1 MAAEKEQTQSP
12 SEKIALY
19 DKLIAT
25 NSQVERK
32 GANMPYTSINGNMFS
47 FLSKDGSLGLRLSKE
62 DRDAF
67 IKKYHATLFE
77 QHGIVLKEYV
87 EVPEE
92 VFNNTKALKKYFD
105 LSYKYVQSLKPKQTK
120 KGK

>member
-1 MAAEKEQTQSP
+1 MAAKKEQAPVP

-25 NSQVERK
+25 NSEIERK
-32 GANMPYTSINGNMFS
+32 GASMLYTSINGNMFS

-67 IKKYHATLFE
+67 IRKYNAALFE

-92 VFNNTKALKKYFD
+92 LFNNTKALKKYFD
-105 LSYKYVQSLKPKQTK
+105 LSYKFVQSLKPKPTK
-120 KGK
+120 KK